1 MSSLLYLDTSAWI
14 LVHRISDGGL
24 DIISELKEDG
34 NLVLLAMVLVE
45 LGRYEDIRTSTIDI
59 DFVLDNFD
67 KRVRV
72 NKNVLELFSLLRNS
86 FSVNFSE
93 RDIYHLALAYMG
105 RAGENE
111 ITKFLTSDRRL
122 YNAHQQFSSKVLGIA
137 QKLGREGPLE
147 MVFIS

>member
-34 NLVLLAMVLVE
+34 NLVLSAMVLVE

-86 FSVNFSE
+86 TVGYLLS
-93 RDIYHLALAYMG
+93 
-105 RAGENE
+105 
-111 ITKFLTSDRRL
+111 
-122 YNAHQQFSSKVLGIA
+122 
-137 QKLGREGPLE
+137 
-147 MVFIS
+147 